1 VHLHRAITGLPAL
14 YGRFVGIAVLLYGG
28 WIFAGNGAVYIY
40 SDTQDSPAIVL
51 GILAVGLLGFFSAL
65 GFLLTFDGP
74 NRWRSTKRRAA
85 TWVGMF
91 LASLLPASL
100 IIIVLPLVV
109 VAALTILLA
118 PELPPTVPAA

>member
-1 VHLHRAITGLPAL
+1 VHLHRALTGLPAL

-28 WIFAGNGAVYIY
+28 WIFAGNAVVYIY

-51 GILAVGLLGFFSAL
+51 EILAVGLLGFFSAL

-74 NRWRSTKRRAA
+74 NSWRSTKRRAA

-91 LASLLPASL
+91 LTSLLPASL

-118 PELPPTVPAA
+118 PELSPTVPAA

>member
-1 VHLHRAITGLPAL
+1 MHLHRAVKQLPAL
-14 YGRFVGIAVLLYGG
+14 YGRFVGIAVLLYSS
-28 WIFAGNGAVYIY
+28 WIFAGNAVVFTI
-40 SDTQDSPAIVL
+40 SDTQDSPTVVL
-51 GILAVGLLGFFSAL
+51 GILAVGLLGAVSAL

-74 NRWRSTKRRAA
+74 NRWRNTTRRAA

-100 IIIVLPLVV
+100 IVVVLPLVV

-118 PELPPTVPAA
+118 PELSPTIPTT